1 MLFFFA
7 KTENYSI
14 FAEEKLHSAIWKQ
27 AFIARLHFFC
37 KRLSEQ
43 DIIYPDSLEQVIGF
57 YEVQDILFEHLFIY
71 TSKQNHNEY
80 EMDSNHPAWFYREWG
95 NLHK

>member
-14 FAEEKLHSAIWKQ
+14 FAKDYPK
-27 AFIARLHFFC
+27 
-37 KRLSEQ
+37 Q

-57 YEVQDILFEHLFIY
+57 YKVQDMLFEHLFIIY
-71 TSKQNHNEY
+71 IKTKLQ
-80 EMDSNHPAWFYREWG
+80 RV
-95 NLHK
+95 